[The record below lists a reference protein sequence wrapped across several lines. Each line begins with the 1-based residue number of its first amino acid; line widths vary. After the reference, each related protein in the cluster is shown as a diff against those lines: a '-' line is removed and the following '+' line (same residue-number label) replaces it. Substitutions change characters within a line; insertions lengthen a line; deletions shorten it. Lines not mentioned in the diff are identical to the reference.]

1 MQNKQIWNKEDY
13 YTYFL
18 IYAAYADFNLA
29 EEEKEYILDRVSK
42 EEYKKIHKI
51 FKKHNDVEKLAI
63 FDIFLNKFCHKE
75 DDKEKLLREMQEI
88 FWADGRFESLE
99 HIFMLYFKKTISDCN
114 SKHIKESLLN

>member
-1 MQNKQIWNKEDY
+1 MIINQNWNKEDY

-42 EEYKKIHKI
+42 EEYKKMHRI
-51 FKKHNDVEKLAI
+51 FKKHNDVEKLEI
-63 FDIFLNKFCHKE
+63 FDYFLHNFCNE
-75 DDKEKLLREMQEI
+75 ESDKEKLLREMQEV

-99 HIFMLYFKKTISDCN
+99 HIFMMYFKKIISDCN
-114 SKHIKESLLN
+114 TSQIKKSLLN